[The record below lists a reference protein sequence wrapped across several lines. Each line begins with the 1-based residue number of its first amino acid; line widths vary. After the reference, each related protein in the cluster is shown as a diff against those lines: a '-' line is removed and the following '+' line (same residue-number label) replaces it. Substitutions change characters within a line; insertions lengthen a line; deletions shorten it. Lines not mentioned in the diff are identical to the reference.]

1 MLSLHTRRLP
11 GMGSPFLS
19 SSIFEPFFEDEFDLL
34 LQPSSS
40 SSSKRHKLSHPHHH
54 HHPGQYQ
61 HPLSLFSAATTAVA
75 HSLFDNSSLIDGRTS
90 TPNKMHLDV
99 IEQEDKYQVKVDLP
113 GMKKE
118 DIKVSINDK
127 TNVLTLSATK
137 SDEVNQ
143 DTDAYK
149 RRERYFG
156 SVSRSIRLPESSNLE
171 AIQCGYQDGVL
182 SLQVPKLLSVENTTS
197 DQLEPRPDPHVKSIR
212 VD

>member
-1 MLSLHTRRLP
+1 
-11 GMGSPFLS
+11 MGSQTPRHGISLLIILDFRAFLD
-19 SSIFEPFFEDEFDLL
+19 DEFDLL

-40 SSSKRHKLSHPHHH
+40 SSKRHKLNHPHHH
-54 HHPGQYQ
+54 LDQYQ
-61 HPLSLFSAATTAVA
+61 HPLSLFSAATTAAA
-75 HSLFDNSSLIDGRTS
+75 HSLFDNSSLIDGRMS
-90 TPNKMHLDV
+90 TPDKMHLDV
-99 IEQEDKYQVKVDLP
+99 IEQEDKYQVKADLP

-118 DIKVSINDK
+118 DIKVNINDK

-143 DTDAYK
+143 VTDAYK

-156 SVSRSIRLPESSNLE
+156 SVSRSIRMPENSNLE
-171 AIQCGYQDGVL
+171 AIECGYQDGVL

-212 VD
+212 ID